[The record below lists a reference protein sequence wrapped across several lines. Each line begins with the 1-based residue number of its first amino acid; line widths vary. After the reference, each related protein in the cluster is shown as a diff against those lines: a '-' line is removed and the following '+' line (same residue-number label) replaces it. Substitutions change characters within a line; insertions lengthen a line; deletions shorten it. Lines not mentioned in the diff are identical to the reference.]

1 MDEPSNPVDGESEGA
16 AAARP
21 EPAIGDELTTEW
33 YETEDGFVLY
43 DADNPLAWIQA
54 SEMVHLEEMA

>member
-1 MDEPSNPVDGESEGA
+1 M
-16 AAARP
+16 RP
-21 EPAIGDELTTEW
+21 EPAVGDELTTEW